1 MQCPSRETEDE
12 MLCLVRS
19 EHKHKAQAT
28 TKCCSASDDTL
39 MTVRMNVPRPA
50 QVNSG
55 TSSGQARYASLRD
68 MADTVNT
75 RCSLPVSIHDAV
87 NTDVAIL

>member
-19 EHKHKAQAT
+19 EHKHKHKHKAQAT

-39 MTVRMNVPRPA
+39 MTVRMNVPTAGSLEQRNILGA
-50 QVNSG
+50 SKIREL
-55 TSSGQARYASLRD
+55 AR
-68 MADTVNT
+68 
-75 RCSLPVSIHDAV
+75 HG
-87 NTDVAIL
+87 